1 MSMFE
6 VVILKLNF
14 AIIYME
20 KLLVE
25 YFFSICDLS
34 LPLYLSSKK
43 LHDMFL
49 FCHFVNLTCT

>member
-25 YFFSICDLS
+25 YFFPYATFPFPCIYPPRNYMICF
-34 LPLYLSSKK
+34 SSVI
-43 LHDMFL
+43 L
-49 FCHFVNLTCT
+49 LT